1 MHIITDRL
9 LNYLATYPEPTLR
22 YTNSGMVLHVD
33 SDEAYLVEP
42 GAKSRAGD
50 YYYLV
55 DHHNFKINRPVYCF
69 CTLIK
74 IMRKGCIY

>member
-1 MHIITDRL
+1 
-9 LNYLATYPEPTLR
+9 
-22 YTNSGMVLHVD
+22 MVLHVD

-55 DHHNFKINRPVYCF
+55 DHQNFKINRPVYCF

-74 IMRKGCIY
+74 TMREGCIY